1 MINEAEKNIY
11 IETPYFAPDDG
22 ILEALKVAALS
33 GIDVRII
40 IPANPDHFFVY
51 WASMS
56 YLGELLEAGVKC
68 YQYQNG
74 FIHSKTVFVDGIAAT
89 IGTANMDIRSFG
101 LNFEVNSF
109 IFDEDTTK
117 FLEND
122 FLNDLNQCDEI
133 TYDWYQKRGKLF
145 KV

>member
-1 MINEAEKNIY
+1 M
-11 IETPYFAPDDG
+11 
-22 ILEALKVAALS
+22 
-33 GIDVRII
+33 
-40 IPANPDHFFVY
+40 
-51 WASMS
+51 
-56 YLGELLEAGVKC
+56 
-68 YQYQNG
+68 
-74 FIHSKTVFVDGIAAT
+74 FVDGIAAT

-145 KV
+145 KFREAVSRLISPML